1 MNIFRENAVT
11 NCERCAEIDKNRLE
25 HDVYQFR
32 SPKFDCYWECI
43 SCGGYM
49 SARMISG
56 VCNGKEP
63 DGKEPDEKE
72 QKATSWF
79 QRFIGVKPKENY
91 KENDSDKCMVRWT
104 EHFHM
109 KCRNCNSIWLMETY
123 RQSATKN
130 ATKDK

>member
-1 MNIFRENAVT
+1 MNIFRENAVI

-25 HDVYQFR
+25 HDVYQFC
-32 SPKFDCYWECI
+32 SPNFDCCWECI
-43 SCGGYM
+43 SCGGFM

-56 VCNGKEP
+56 VCNGKEH
-63 DGKEPDEKE
+63 DEKE
-72 QKATSWF
+72 QKAISWF
-79 QRFIGVKPKENY
+79 QQLIGVKP

-130 ATKDK
+130 ATKNK